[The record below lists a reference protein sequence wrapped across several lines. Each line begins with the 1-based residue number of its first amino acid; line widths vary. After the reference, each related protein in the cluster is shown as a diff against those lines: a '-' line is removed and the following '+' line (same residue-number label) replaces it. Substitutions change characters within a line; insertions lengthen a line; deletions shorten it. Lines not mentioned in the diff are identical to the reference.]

1 MPRGSLALRST
12 ANWRLMAHEQK
23 VSDRI
28 PIIRIKDGNTLITK
42 NGDAMRVFRLRGI
55 ATETMESQS
64 VEMAR
69 DTLASLYRQHGDSRT
84 AFYVHT
90 IRTRLR
96 ETDLPNREAA
106 RGFAGYVDTLR
117 RAELANSALYRNEHY
132 LTILRRPIF
141 TAARWFAARHEAQT
155 DHEDRLHARSESL
168 RALDEIG
175 LSVQT
180 LLGRFG
186 PEPLT
191 LASGDGETL
200 TGFLSTLVNGKA
212 VPIQNA
218 TTGLDVLLP
227 THRPIFRGETIELRG
242 PAPQDTRFASLMALK
257 AYGDATWPG
266 ALDTML
272 SAPCEFIATQ
282 SFIPKE
288 TTDTLARMKWT
299 RRKMEVAE
307 DEATS
312 LADDLDNA
320 MDAVAAGREV
330 FGDHHLS
337 IAVLA
342 DTDAELA
349 SATSDMAAT
358 LTAAN
363 LRPLREDIALEALWW
378 AQIPGNMAYRA
389 RTVLISERN
398 FADLAPFHTYA
409 SGNDSNLTWDAPIAL
424 LETESGTPFWFNF
437 HGRGKNANGNT
448 LIFGPSGA
456 GKTALIS
463 LLITSA
469 QTLPR
474 PPRVFYFDKDR
485 GAEATIR
492 ALGGRYTCLRP
503 DDGVGFNPFA
513 ESTDARA
520 QAWLRDWLVARLGKP
535 PSAMQ
540 RDAISEAVATNAG
553 AWPGLR
559 SFKNFSELFSGL
571 DDDGEL
577 SAALAEWHGSGSR
590 AWMFDAKQDA
600 LNLKSRIA
608 GFDMTAILRDE
619 AGAEA
624 FIDYLFYRLDRALES
639 GEPTI
644 IVLDEAWRLLKSG
657 AFAAKIEDWL
667 KTVRKQ
673 NGLVVF
679 LSQEPED
686 AARSAI
692 APAIISSTA
701 TKIFFPNE
709 TASKPV
715 YRDFFGLSEREFEL
729 LRTTPMERRSFLIKQ
744 GAGAAFARLDLSGAP
759 DLLKVFSGTAES
771 ALELTRL
778 REVHGENWLSK
789 YMEVAQ

>member
-1 MPRGSLALRST
+1 MLRGSHALRST
-12 ANWRLMAHEQK
+12 DNWRLIANEQK

-28 PIIRIKDGNTLITK
+28 PLIRIKDGNTLITK
-42 NGDAMRVFRLRGI
+42 NGDAMRVFRLRGL
-55 ATETMESQS
+55 ATETMEPQS
-64 VEMAR
+64 VEAVR
-69 DTLASLYRQHGDSRT
+69 DTLANLYRQHGDART

-90 IRTRLR
+90 IRTRIR
-96 ETDLPNREAA
+96 EADLPKRKEAT
-106 RGFAGYVDTLR
+106 GFAGYVDTLR
-117 RAELANSALYRNEHY
+117 RAELANSALYRIEHY
-132 LTILRRPIF
+132 LTVLRRPFIK
-141 TAARWFAARHEAQT
+141 TPHWFAARREARS
-155 DHEDRLHARSESL
+155 HKEDRLQARTETV
-168 RALDEIG
+168 RTLDEIG
-175 LSVQT
+175 LAVQT
-180 LLGRFG
+180 LLARFG

-191 LASGDGETL
+191 LESGGGKTL
-200 TGFLSTLVNGKA
+200 TGFLSTLVNGRSIPMQQA
-212 VPIQNA
+212 S
-218 TTGLDVLLP
+218 TGLDVLLP
-227 THRPIFRGETIELRG
+227 THRPIFQGETIELRG
-242 PAPQDTRFASLMALK
+242 PAPDDARYAAMMALK
-257 AYGDATWPG
+257 AYGDTTWPG
-266 ALDTML
+266 ALNAML

-282 SFIPKE
+282 SFIPRE
-288 TTDTLARMKWT
+288 TTDTLTRMKWT

-307 DEATS
+307 DEAHS

-320 MDAVAAGREV
+320 MDDVAAGREV

-358 LTAAN
+358 LTTAN
-363 LRPLREDIALEALWW
+363 LRPVREDIALESLWW

-389 RTVLISERN
+389 RTALISGRN
-398 FADLAPFHTYA
+398 FADLAPLHTHA

-424 LETESGTPFWFNF
+424 LETDSGTPFWFNF
-437 HGRGKNANGNT
+437 HARGKNANGNT

-456 GKTALIS
+456 GKTALIGF
-463 LLITSA
+463 LITSA
-469 QTLPR
+469 MTLPR

-503 DDGVGFNPFA
+503 GDDIGFNPFA
-513 ESTDARA
+513 EATDTRA
-520 QAWLRDWLVARLGKP
+520 QAWLRDWLVARLDKS
-535 PSAMQ
+535 PSSLQ
-540 RDAISEAVATNAG
+540 RDAISEAVATNAE

-559 SFKNFSELFSGL
+559 CFGNFADLFSGL
-571 DDDGEL
+571 DDGGEL
-577 SAALAEWHGSGSR
+577 NAALAEWHGTGSR

-600 LNLKSRIA
+600 LNLKSRIT

-673 NGLVVF
+673 NALVVF

-686 AARSAI
+686 AARSNI

-709 TASKPV
+709 TASESV
-715 YRDFFGLSEREFEL
+715 YRDTFGLSEREFDL
-729 LRTTPMERRSFLIKQ
+729 LRTTPIERRSFLIKQ
-744 GAGAAFARLDLSGAP
+744 GASAAFARLDLSGAP

-771 ALELTRL
+771 VAELTRL
-778 REVHGENWLSK
+778 REAHGDQWLSK
-789 YMEVAQ
+789 YMETEE

>member
-12 ANWRLMAHEQK
+12 QNWRLMANEQK

-28 PIIRIKDGNTLITK
+28 PLIRIRDGNTLITK
-42 NGDAMRVFRLRGI
+42 SGDAMRVFRLRGI
-55 ATETMESQS
+55 ASETMAPQS
-64 VEMAR
+64 VEAVR
-69 DTLASLYRQHGDSRT
+69 DTLASLYRQHGDART

-90 IRTRLR
+90 IRTRIR
-96 ETDLPNREAA
+96 EKDLPKRKPAT
-106 RGFAGYVDTLR
+106 GFAGYVDTLR
-117 RAELANSALYRNEHY
+117 RAELATSALYRIEHY
-132 LTILRRPIF
+132 LTVVRRPLMK
-141 TAARWFAARHEAQT
+141 TPRWFAARREAASHQENQT
-155 DHEDRLHARSESL
+155 QARTEMF
-168 RALDEIG
+168 RTLDEIS
-175 LSVQT
+175 LAVQT
-180 LLGRFG
+180 LLGRFA

-191 LASGDGETL
+191 TESGDGNSL
-200 TGFLSTLVNGKA
+200 TSFFSTLVNGAPIPMQKA
-212 VPIQNA
+212 S
-218 TTGLDVLLP
+218 TGLDVLLP
-227 THRPIFRGETIELRG
+227 TPRPIFRGETIELRG
-242 PAPQDTRFASLMALK
+242 PAPDDTRYAAMMALK

-266 ALDTML
+266 ALNAML
-272 SAPCEFIATQ
+272 AAPCEFIMTQ
-282 SFIPKE
+282 SFIPRE
-288 TTDTLARMKWT
+288 LSDTLTRMKWT

-307 DEATS
+307 DEAHS
-312 LADDLDNA
+312 LAEDLDSA
-320 MDAVAAGREV
+320 MDDVAAGREV

-342 DTDAELA
+342 DSDAELA

-363 LRPLREDIALEALWW
+363 LRPVREDIALEALWW

-389 RTVLISERN
+389 RTALISGRN
-398 FADLAPFHTYA
+398 FADLAPFHTHA
-409 SGNDSNLTWDAPIAL
+409 SGNNANLTWDVPVAL
-424 LETESGTPFWFNF
+424 LETDSGTPFWFNF
-437 HGRGKNANGNT
+437 HARGKNANGNT
-448 LIFGPSGA
+448 LVFGPSGA

-463 LLITSA
+463 FLITSA

-474 PPRVFYFDKDR
+474 PPRIFYFDKDR

-492 ALGGRYTCLRP
+492 ALNGRYACLRP
-503 DDGVGFNPFA
+503 DDGTGFNPFA
-513 ESTDARA
+513 EATDARG
-520 QAWLRDWLVARLGKP
+520 QAWLRDWLVARLGRS
-535 PSAMQ
+535 PSSLQ
-540 RDAISEAVATNAG
+540 RDAISEAVAMNAE

-559 SFKNFSELFSGL
+559 RFRNFADLFSGL
-571 DDDGEL
+571 DDGDEL
-577 SAALAEWHGSGSR
+577 RDSLAEWHGTGSR
-590 AWMFDAKQDA
+590 AWMFDAKRDA
-600 LNLKSRIA
+600 LTFENRIT

-686 AARSAI
+686 AARSNI

-709 TASKPV
+709 TASESV
-715 YRDFFGLSEREFEL
+715 YREIFGLSEREFDL
-729 LRTTPMERRSFLIKQ
+729 LRTTPIERRSFLIKQ
-744 GAGAAFARLDLSGAP
+744 GASAAFARLDLSGAP

-771 ALELTRL
+771 VAELTRL
-778 REVHGENWLSK
+778 REAHGDQWLSK
-789 YMEVAQ
+789 YMETAR